1 MSTNCSK
8 NISGNRQK
16 KDSFKPQPGEIWE
29 VERGVYYFLNSSPSG
44 YLPVGRR
51 CANASLLM
59 PGNPFG
65 SRSWGRPPRP
75 RCLTTATGSQ
85 YQQNKLYSDVAAKFL
100 VGDSTRRFVMIV
112 TVSEPQT
119 RQEINDQLVSVMMLS
134 SQTNLLSDVDL
145 LIPKD
150 ISGLEQDVLA
160 ETWLVSS
167 MLCCNLLQPV
177 GKRLSRQVYDLLLDV
192 GDYYHGLINKPPII
206 SEINATGLQI
216 GSRKASDSKE
226 IQAFHQDEVAWS
238 DVLRVPVA
246 AYNTYEQAMKFTEA
260 VFNEALE
267 VERDFLEVNNSDQVN
282 LQQASKI
289 LVSRIILSR
298 WLQNIFDADWQE
310 FLQPTSFAI
319 ATRSASE
326 NNPEPN
332 HSEIAALIQQLSL
345 PNEHQQRKAAKRL
358 GEIGV
363 GSALVTQ
370 ALVNLLRTTQNDET
384 LWTTVESLRHIDP
397 ENPAVG
403 IRRVKQIDLGM
414 QVKGV
419 AVALAVSLVEKE
431 NQRVSVLLQV
441 YPTANNTYLPANLKL
456 MLLDERGNLLREV
469 TSRDADIYI
478 QLKLNG
484 TRGEE
489 FSVRVALGEIGITED
504 FTI

>member
-1 MSTNCSK
+1 MRTNFSK
-8 NISGNRQK
+8 YTFGNSQK

-29 VERGVYYFLNSSPSG
+29 VKRGVYY
-44 YLPVGRR
+44 
-51 CANASLLM
+51 
-59 PGNPFG
+59 
-65 SRSWGRPPRP
+65 PPDS
-75 RCLTTATGSQ
+75 SQ

-112 TVSEPQT
+112 TVSLPQT
-119 RQEINDQLVSVMMLS
+119 PVETYEQLASVMMLS
-134 SQTNLLSDVDL
+134 AQTNLLSDVDL

-177 GKRLSRQVYDLLLDV
+177 GKRLSRLVYDLLLDV
-192 GDYYHGLINKPPII
+192 GDYYHGLINKPPVI
-206 SEINATGLQI
+206 SEITATGLQI
-216 GSRKASDSKE
+216 GSKKASDNKE
-226 IQAFHQDEVAWS
+226 IQAFHLWEVAWS

-246 AYNTYEQAMKFTEA
+246 AYNTYERAMKFTEA

-267 VERDFLEVNNSDQVN
+267 VERDLLEVNNSDQVN
-282 LQQASKI
+282 LSS
-289 LVSRIILSR
+289 LDLFPSRINLSR

-310 FLQPTSFAI
+310 FLQPTSFVI

-332 HSEIAALIQQLSL
+332 QQEIAALIQQLSL
-345 PNEHQQRKAAKRL
+345 QNEHQQRKAAKKL

-363 GSALVTQ
+363 ANALVTQ
-370 ALVNLLRTTQNDET
+370 ALVNLLHTTQNDEI

-414 QVKGV
+414 QVKGI
-419 AVALAVSLVEKE
+419 AVALAVSLVEKD
-431 NQRVSVLLQV
+431 NHRVSVLLQV
-441 YPTANNTYLPANLKL
+441 YPTVNSAYLPPNLKL

-484 TRGEE
+484 TQGEE
-489 FSVRVALGEIGITED
+489 FSVRVALGELGITED